1 MRRRPPR
8 STRTDTLFPYTTLF
22 RSRGYVVEHRVLVAA
37 DYGAPTTRERL
48 FLFARRDGEPIVW
61 PEPTH
66 FKQPARGQKRWRA
79 AAERLDWS
87 IPCPSIFERKRPL
100 ADATM
105 RRVARGLKRYVSDAA
120 QPFIV
125 PPTHPGLVRLPGL
138 SDPMNTTTADHCAPT
153 VGRNR

>member
-1 MRRRPPR
+1 MA
-8 STRTDTLFPYTTLF
+8 TRGERVPVEQQFLIPDPKRAGQTWARFLSILRD
-22 RSRGYVVEHRVLVAA
+22 RGYVVEHRVLVAA

-79 AAERLDWS
+79 AAERIDWS
-87 IPCPSIFERKRPL
+87 IPCTSIFERKRPL

-105 RRVARGLKRYVSDAA
+105 RSVARGLKRYVIDADA
-120 QPFIV
+120 TFIV
-125 PPTHPGLVRLPGL
+125 PG
-138 SDPMNTTTADHCAPT
+138 TA
-153 VGRNR
+153 NRPDDRKAVDGGK

>member
-1 MRRRPPR
+1 MTAYEMRI
-8 STRTDTLFPYTTLF
+8 SDWSSDVCSSDL
-22 RSRGYVVEHRVLVAA
+22 
-37 DYGAPTTRERL
+37 RL

-79 AAERLDWS
+79 AAERIDWS

-105 RRVARGLKRYVSDAA
+105 RRVARGLKRAVIDAA
-120 QPFIV
+120 D
-125 PPTHPGLVRLPGL
+125 RK
-138 SDPMNTTTADHCAPT
+138 S
-153 VGRNR
+153 VGKGKRGSGRDDLGGRRII